1 MALARFFSRAATAI
15 GQHLSIGRDDLENFL
30 EQTLIEVHFGE
41 DCLKRGNAYW
51 TASLLINILSRLYP
65 RLALSG
71 QPEISAEMA
80 SIALEINP
88 QIEFVVESQNPN
100 IRIAVG
106 TSTVVQPAGTL
117 CPGSSGWVASLVQD
131 GSLPL
136 IGPPNP
142 YAAAFAAGLAAAET
156 FRQIF
161 SDRLEDHHSMGNVRI
176 SLLDF
181 SESNGAEDVLGPMDI
196 GEVAF
201 CGLGAV
207 GNAALWVLSRHEGL
221 TGHATLIDHEPIELS
236 NLQRYVLT
244 LDIDE
249 NVSKTELAMR
259 AFTTGTLRVD
269 PQPLKLCDFSNSLGD
284 RSISPTVCVSVDN
297 FHDRRV
303 AQALLPRLIVN
314 GYTGKTNLGASWHY
328 FDDDKACLAC
338 LYFREHAPSEL
349 IRLVSALGL
358 DEKVVVNL
366 IPNGRMLASDHLRII
381 EKHRGLEQNTLAV
394 WEGKHIQDVY
404 SNVTCGNLG
413 IAVNGQTK
421 EVVPLA
427 HQSVLAGVLM
437 VSELVKRTTSLAIRS
452 QAENLVDWPNI
463 LKSAPKRW
471 CYSNPPTKGCICS
484 DDDYLRVYRE
494 KWPVGE

>member
-41 DCLKRGNAYW
+41 DCLKKENAYW

-71 QPEISAEMA
+71 QPEICAEMA
-80 SIALEINP
+80 SIALGINP
-88 QIEFVVESQNPN
+88 EIEFVVEAQNPN
-100 IRIAVG
+100 IRISVG
-106 TSTVVQPAGTL
+106 TGTVVQSTETL

-136 IGPPNP
+136 SGPPNP

-156 FRQIF
+156 FRQVF
-161 SDRLEDHHSMGNVRI
+161 SERLEDHHSMGNVRI

-181 SESNGAEDVLGPMDI
+181 SENNGVEDVLGPMDI
-196 GEVAF
+196 GVVAF

-221 TGHATLIDHEPIELS
+221 TGHAAFIDHEAIELS

-244 LDIDE
+244 LDTDE
-249 NVSKTELAMR
+249 NVNKTELAMR
-259 AFTTGTLRVD
+259 AFTTGTLSVE
-269 PQPLKLCDFSNSLGD
+269 PQTLKLCDFSNSLGG
-284 RSISPTVCVSVDN
+284 RSIPPTVCVSVDN

-303 AQALLPRLIVN
+303 AQALLPRLVVN
-314 GYTGKTNLGASWHY
+314 GYTGKTDLGASWHY

-338 LYFREHAPSEL
+338 LYFGEHAPSEL
-349 IRLVSALGL
+349 SRLVSALGL
-358 DEKVVVNL
+358 DEKVVVSL
-366 IPNGRMLASDHLRII
+366 IPNGRMLASEHLRTI
-381 EKHRGLEQNTLAV
+381 EKHRGLEENTLAT
-394 WEGKHIQDVY
+394 WEGKHVQDVY

-437 VSELVKRTTSLAIRS
+437 VTELVKRTTSLNERS
-452 QAENLVDWPNI
+452 QSGNLVSWPNI
-463 LKSAPKRW
+463 LKSTPKRW
-471 CYSNPPTKGCICS
+471 CDSIRPNKGCICS
-484 DDDYLRVYRE
+484 DDDYLSVYRE
-494 KWPVGE
+494 KWSVGE